1 MSTLVMD
8 MNGSD
13 IEHAAPVIE
22 EYGDEVMC
30 AGWNPQLTLVGES
43 PVAQTNKHVNLT
55 ADLASVDVDAFLKKM
70 YALEC

>member
-13 IEHAAPVIE
+13 IEHAVPAIE

-30 AGWNPQLTLVGES
+30 AGWNPQLTLVGDAT
-43 PVAQTNKHVNLT
+43 VAQMNKHVNLT
-55 ADLASVDVDAFLKKM
+55 ADLVSVDVDVFLKKM
-70 YALEC
+70 YELEC

>member
-13 IEHAAPVIE
+13 IELAAPAIE
-22 EYGDEVMC
+22 EYSDEVMC

-43 PVAQTNKHVNLT
+43 SVAQTNRHVNLT

-70 YALEC
+70 YEFSC